1 MFFPTGLK
9 VHIQYLLHA
18 IVYRENRCV
27 VTMQN
32 NEFSI
37 SAELWT
43 GSNFGL
49 TNLLRAPYLLR

>member
-1 MFFPTGLK
+1 MFSPIGFK
-9 VHIQYLLHA
+9 VHIRYLLHA

-37 SAELWT
+37 SSELWT

-49 TNLLRAPYLLR
+49 TNLLRALYLLQ